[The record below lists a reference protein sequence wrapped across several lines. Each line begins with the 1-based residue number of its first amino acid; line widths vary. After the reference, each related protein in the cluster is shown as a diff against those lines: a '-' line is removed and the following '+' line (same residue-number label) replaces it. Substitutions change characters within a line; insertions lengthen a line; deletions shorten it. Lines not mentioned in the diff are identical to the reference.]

1 MVLKL
6 AGGLFVGVASLMS
19 GWMARQGLSHQL
31 RLIRQ
36 LRLGLELMGQ
46 EMELHMPPLPELFAA
61 LALCCVGAL
70 GGVCAAACARRP
82 E

>member
-1 MVLKL
+1 MDARTKEAIRYLGYGRHAVDEQTL
-6 AGGLFVGVASLMS
+6 ALIDAL
-19 GWMARQGLSHQL
+19 L
-31 RLIRQ
+31 RIRHELQ
-36 LRLGLELMGQ
+36 YRLT
-46 EMELHMPPLPELFAA
+46 PLPELFAA